1 MAGSTAGRRV
11 PQPEARGGILCAAAL
26 TPWIHAHTRG
36 NRTRTRTS
44 GDADSPDPR
53 ARLELRLQDTLCC
66 SADTCASRAAPLRRG
81 SLRCPVFSPCWR
93 ADTENLHVFLN
104 DDKRYVRTWRA
115 YMAMTWSFSLWC
127 PRDMMGPPW
136 DALRLTDWS
145 KLRQRRGQR
154 LLRSGLHRCI
164 TGQRTGLGVSAG
176 WTGWR
181 PGVAGLVPTTADR
194 RAGQARY
201 WRVRAG
207 AS

>member
-1 MAGSTAGRRV
+1 
-11 PQPEARGGILCAAAL
+11 
-26 TPWIHAHTRG
+26 
-36 NRTRTRTS
+36 
-44 GDADSPDPR
+44 
-53 ARLELRLQDTLCC
+53 
-66 SADTCASRAAPLRRG
+66 
-81 SLRCPVFSPCWR
+81 
-93 ADTENLHVFLN
+93 
-104 DDKRYVRTWRA
+104 
-115 YMAMTWSFSLWC
+115 MAMTWSFSLWC